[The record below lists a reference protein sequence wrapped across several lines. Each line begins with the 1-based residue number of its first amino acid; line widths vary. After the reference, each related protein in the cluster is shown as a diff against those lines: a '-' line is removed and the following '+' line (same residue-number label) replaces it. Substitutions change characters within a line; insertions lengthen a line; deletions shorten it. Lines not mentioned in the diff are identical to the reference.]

1 MTTVNEE
8 DECIEIKEFLT
19 FDGTVKPI
27 YEEFLDE
34 ARDDDTYETDGIK
47 KFKEYQLTHED
58 KIEILERLKEQYED
72 EAEYLYF
79 DNATIFDRNIIV
91 GALES
96 WISDKFDISIEIPY

>member
-1 MTTVNEE
+1 MTTVNEK

-58 KIEILERLKEQYED
+58 KVEILERLKEHYED
-72 EAEYLYF
+72 EADYF
-79 DNATIFDRNIIV
+79 DDATIFDRDIIV

-96 WISDKFDISIEIPY
+96 WITDTFYISIEIPY

>member
-1 MTTVNEE
+1 MTTVNEK

-58 KIEILERLKEQYED
+58 KVEILKRLKEDYEN
-72 EAEYLYF
+72 EAEYF
-79 DNATIFDRNIIV
+79 DDASIFDRDIIV
-91 GALES
+91 GTIECWL
-96 WISDKFDISIEIPY
+96 SDKFDISIEIPY